1 MVRIVAFLLA
11 VGMLATGCFAGSAT
25 NGDGRLRVVL
35 PFPPAQAMSPW
46 GDDALLLTRLGIA
59 EPLVELDAGGKP
71 VPGLAESWTRVDAT
85 TWRFRVRSGVKF
97 HDGTTLTT
105 QHVVDALTKAAS
117 ASPVPRAV
125 KGLGLTV
132 KADGDRDVV
141 VATTKPDAMLPQ
153 RLSSPNLVILAGS
166 AGTGPFALKSLQG
179 KDSAVLDAFAQHWAG
194 APQAS
199 GVDVRFVPD
208 GTARAAALR
217 AGEADVVHALPVA
230 AAASL
235 DARQLLEVPLPR
247 TVSLHLNTSKPPFA
261 DAGLRAAARSTVD
274 PGALAQGV
282 YEGRADV
289 ARGIYG
295 PASPWAGQRTINHP
309 TAPATPS
316 GQKIVL
322 ATYGD
327 RAELPEVASVIAE
340 ALRAKGFV
348 VEQVVREYS
357 LLEPDLL
364 AGKFD
369 AVVST
374 RSYLLDTG
382 DPFTYLATDMTCGG
396 SYNLAR
402 LCDPAVDA
410 AVGQGEDP
418 LKVEAAVLA
427 TDALVPLVH
436 ERARI
441 GVASGVTE
449 VASDS
454 FERHLITKA
463 TRRS

>member
-1 MVRIVAFLLA
+1 
-11 VGMLATGCFAGSAT
+11 MLATGCFAGSAT
-25 NGDGRLRVVL
+25 SDRLRVVL
-35 PFPPAQAMSPW
+35 PFPPAQGMSPW
-46 GDDALLLTRLGIA
+46 SDDALLLTRLGIA
-59 EPLVELDAGGKP
+59 EPLVELDTNGKP
-71 VPGLAESWTRVDAT
+71 VPGLAESWAKVDAT
-85 TWRFRVRSGVKF
+85 TWRFRVRGGVKL

-105 QHVVDALTKAAS
+105 QHVADALTKAAS

-125 KGLGLTV
+125 KGLGLTA
-132 KADGDRDVV
+132 KADGDREVV
-141 VATTKPDAMLPQ
+141 VTTTKPDPVLPQ

-166 AGTGPFALKSLQG
+166 AGTGPFMLKSLQG
-179 KDSAVLDAFAQHWAG
+179 KDTAVLDAFAQHWAG
-194 APQAS
+194 APQVS

-230 AAASL
+230 AAANL
-235 DARQLLEVPLPR
+235 DGGQLLEVPLPR

-261 DAGLRAAARSTVD
+261 DAGLRAAARSSVD
-274 PGALAQGV
+274 PNALAKGV
-282 YEGRADV
+282 YEGRAD
-289 ARGIYG
+289 AAQGIYG

-309 TAPATPS
+309 TAPATPA
-316 GQKIVL
+316 GQKVVL

-402 LCDPAVDA
+402 LCDPAIDTAIGQAQDA
-410 AVGQGEDP
+410 
-418 LKVEAAVLA
+418 LKVEAAILA

-441 GVASGVTE
+441 GVAQGVTE
-449 VASDS
+449 VAADS